1 MPCGAPI
8 FRPLLLKAQT
18 AAANYHL
25 LQSFF
30 LCHDWPFPATRYNWR
45 IPRLEAAHRMDPAR
59 NSSLEGEIGPLLQ
72 AWSDGD
78 SDALEKLTPI
88 VYQELHKL
96 ARHYMRNERS
106 YLTLQT
112 TALVNEAYLRLVD
125 FKQMRFKDRTHFF
138 AVSAQLMRRI
148 LVDHARRRNLKR
160 GGGIPHLSLDD
171 VHTVGLQPDA
181 DLVMLDDAMLAL
193 AQFDA
198 RKARVVELRF
208 FGGLSVEETAH
219 VLDISLITVMRDWN
233 TARAWLYR
241 EMNRMSDQPAEV

>member
-1 MPCGAPI
+1 MPGIAPI

-18 AAANYHL
+18 SRANYHL
-25 LQSFF
+25 RESFL
-30 LCHDWPFPATRYNWR
+30 LCNDWPFPATRYNWR
-45 IPRLEAAHRMDPAR
+45 IPRLEAAQRMDPAR
-59 NSSLEGEIGPLLQ
+59 NPSLEGEIGPLLQ

-78 SDALEKLTPI
+78 ADALEKLTPI

-106 YLTLQT
+106 DLTLQT

-208 FGGLSVEETAH
+208 FGGMSVEETAE